1 LSPCDVGTHGPD
13 RSGGLSRL
21 RASRRR
27 GRAGV
32 EGRARQP
39 FVILFAIGAA
49 LFAYALARFRA
60 TIGTM
65 V

>member
-1 LSPCDVGTHGPD
+1 MTRP
-13 RSGGLSRL
+13 GGAAGHPVS
-21 RASRRR
+21 
-27 GRAGV
+27 RAGLDIV
-32 EGRARQP
+32 WRQL
-39 FVILFAIGAA
+39 VVLFGIGAA

>member
-1 LSPCDVGTHGPD
+1 VT
-13 RSGGLSRL
+13 
-21 RASRRR
+21 ARRR
-27 GRAGV
+27 KS
-32 EGRARQP
+32 RARGREETVRRRATGDGLDVVWRQ
-39 FVILFAIGAA
+39 FVVLFGIGAA